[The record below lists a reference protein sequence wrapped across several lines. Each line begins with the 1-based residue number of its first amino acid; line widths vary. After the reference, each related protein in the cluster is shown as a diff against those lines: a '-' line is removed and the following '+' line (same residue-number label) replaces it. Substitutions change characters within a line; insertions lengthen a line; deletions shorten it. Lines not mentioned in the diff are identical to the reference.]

1 MSGVIHAR
9 SDNMIQTLTKY
20 QHFLFHSMQKNGFR
34 SDQATVAG
42 TCLAPS
48 AVACFKKLRLFLES
62 RMDSIHTVMEQVISH
77 QFFPLPFPLFRFQST
92 QTICATTPP
101 YDTRQHHNRMANKDA
116 MGCSVVNTHDILKN
130 ERTCRKVK
138 EFANILSIG
147 HQKLACL
154 NAGYSEEHCMNDFSC
169 CLTYEKNPE

>member
-1 MSGVIHAR
+1 MTGVIHAR

-20 QHFLFHSMQKNGFR
+20 QHFLFHSMKKNGFR

-42 TCLAPS
+42 KCLVAS
-48 AVACFKKLRLFLES
+48 AIAAWCGFGFCRSLWVTTLWRRAA
-62 RMDSIHTVMEQVISH
+62 SH
-77 QFFPLPFPLFRFQST
+77 NFCHVLHSFSPFRFQST
-92 QTICATTPP
+92 APLHIEPLFVRLLLSL
-101 YDTRQHHNRMANKDA
+101 YNRMKIKDA
-116 MGCSVVNTHDILKN
+116 MGCSVVGTHDILGN
-130 ERTCRKVK
+130 EKTCRKVK

-169 CLTYEKNPE
+169 CLTYEKSTE